1 MLLRYAYYITVAFF
15 AKAISLGLSLWYNY
29 LGGFRKNLIF
39 CLTNSMVEKLTEDK
53 IKKILLE
60 ETYLSEKDIK
70 EVEKGMADTGMGLV
84 EYLIEGGHITKD
96 ILGQALAEYYGK
108 VYVNLSHEKIDQD
121 LMKKVPELVARSKGV
136 VPFAADEKGVKVAM
150 LDPNDYDAVHVLEKL
165 LEQQVQP
172 FFTME
177 QDFEEAMANYQL
189 SLKDEFNRILVDLQK
204 PGLSKE
210 KSDDILVTMV
220 DTLLK
225 YGHQNK
231 ASDIH
236 VEPYNEKLVIR
247 FRIDGIMHDVLQIP
261 NEFAEVVLTRIKIL
275 SKMRTDEHRA
285 AQDGKL
291 RFKFEN
297 ETVDVRVSVVPTV
310 LGENVVMRILSAHS
324 RSFGLSDLGL
334 SLADM
339 KKVQRAI
346 KHPHGMFLVTGPT
359 GSGKTTTLYAILKL
373 LNRRDVNIATI
384 EDPVEY
390 DIEGVTQIQVNAKT
404 NLTFANGLRS
414 IVRQDPNIIM
424 VGEIRDEETAGI
436 AVNSAL
442 TGHLV
447 LSTLHTNDAATTL
460 PRLLDM
466 GVEPFLVASTVNIAV
481 AQRLV
486 RKVCTNCRVSYE
498 MSEAEKNALVA
509 DSFISSL
516 ITKKAGKKLEKFRMY
531 RGEGCDVCNHTGFK
545 GRVGVF
551 ELLEMSEEIK
561 KLILASASSQQIMET
576 AKSQGMTTML
586 EDGIDKV
593 MNGVT
598 TLEEVLRVTR
608 E

>member
-1 MLLRYAYYITVAFF
+1 
-15 AKAISLGLSLWYNY
+15 
-29 LGGFRKNLIF
+29 
-39 CLTNSMVEKLTEDK
+39 MVEKLTDEK
-53 IKKILLE
+53 IKKILVG

-70 EVEKGMADTGMGLV
+70 EVEQGMQETGMGLA
-84 EYLIEGGHITKD
+84 EYLVEGDFITKD
-96 ILGQALAEYYGK
+96 ILGQALAEYYDT
-108 VYVNLSHEKIDQD
+108 VYVNLSREKIDQD
-121 LMKKVPELVARSKGV
+121 LLQKVPELIARSKGV
-136 VPFAADEKGVKVAM
+136 IAFLADDKGIKVAM
-150 LDPNDYDAVHVLEKL
+150 LNPADLDTIHVLEKL
-165 LEQQVQP
+165 LGNNIEPLFMTQ
-172 FFTME
+172 
-177 QDFEEAMANYQL
+177 QDFEEAMSNYKL
-189 SLKDEFNRILVDLQK
+189 GLKDEFNKILVDLQK
-204 PGLSKE
+204 FGLNKE
-210 KSDDILVTMV
+210 KSDDVVVSMV

-225 YGHQNK
+225 YGHQNR

-236 VEPYNEKLVIR
+236 IEPYNEKLMVR
-247 FRIDGIMHDVLQIP
+247 FRIDGIMHDVLEVP
-261 NEFAEVVLTRIKIL
+261 KEFSEVVLTRIKIL

-291 RFKFEN
+291 RFKSES
-297 ETVDVRVSVVPTV
+297 ETVDVRVSVVPTT
-310 LGENVVMRILSAHS
+310 LGENVVMRILSARS

-334 SLADM
+334 ANSEM
-339 KKVQRAI
+339 KKVQKAI

-390 DIEGVTQIQVNAKT
+390 DMEGITQIQVNVKT

-414 IVRQDPNIIM
+414 IVRQDPNVIM
-424 VGEIRDEETAGI
+424 VGEIRDQETADI

-466 GVEPFLVASTVNIAV
+466 DIEPFLVASTVNVAI

-486 RKVCTNCRVSYE
+486 RKICSRCRTSYE
-498 MSEAEKNALVA
+498 MSEIEKKSL
-509 DSFISSL
+509 DSDSHIKSIF
-516 ITKKAGKKLEKFRMY
+516 TKKAGKKLEKLRLY
-531 RGEGCDVCNHTGFK
+531 KGAGCDVCNHTGYK

-551 ELLEMSEEIK
+551 EILEMSEEIK
-561 KLILASASSQQIMET
+561 NLVLQHASSQQIMET
-576 AKSQGMTTML
+576 AKAQGMVTML

-593 MNGVT
+593 LNGVT